1 MGLRVYPTPLGPG
14 ARLLWLGW
22 FREQFFSFS
31 QLATRPKAIPFF
43 DFYFLQKCFTLTHMT
58 FLSFPYAPRTLQA
71 TEARLKAI
79 MDAARLGLKGDRL
92 AIAAGMMPTEYRQL
106 CQFDPIVEYAEL
118 KARTESE
125 MAMSQVLHDAAAQGD
140 IKAATTILQNQ
151 HDWVAKQQINVEID
165 QRISISQALEMAQQ
179 RVTLTHDVQDAEY
192 TEVKQTKEKQKAA

>member
-1 MGLRVYPTPLGPG
+1 
-14 ARLLWLGW
+14 
-22 FREQFFSFS
+22 
-31 QLATRPKAIPFF
+31 
-43 DFYFLQKCFTLTHMT
+43 MT
-58 FLSFPYAPRTLQA
+58 FLSFPYEPRKLQA

-118 KARTESE
+118 KARTEAE
-125 MAMSQVLHDAAAQGD
+125 MSMSKVLHDAALEGD

-165 QRISISQALEMAQQ
+165 QRISINQALEMAQA
-179 RVTLTHDVQDAEY
+179 RVINALEMQDEAQDVSY
-192 TEVKQTKEKQKAA
+192 TEVKQTEKLKIA

>member
-1 MGLRVYPTPLGPG
+1 
-14 ARLLWLGW
+14 
-22 FREQFFSFS
+22 
-31 QLATRPKAIPFF
+31 
-43 DFYFLQKCFTLTHMT
+43 MT

-71 TEARLKAI
+71 TESRLKAI

-140 IKAATTILQNQ
+140 IKAATIILQNQ

-179 RVTLTHDVQDAEY
+179 RVTLTHNAHSEDVEFKEIDHARL
-192 TEVKQTKEKQKAA
+192 TKEKQKAA